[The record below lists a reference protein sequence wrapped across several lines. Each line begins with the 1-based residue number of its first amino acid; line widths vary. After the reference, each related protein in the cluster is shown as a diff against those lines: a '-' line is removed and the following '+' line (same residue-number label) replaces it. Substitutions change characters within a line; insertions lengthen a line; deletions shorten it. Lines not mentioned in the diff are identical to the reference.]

1 MHTLWDS
8 IRSSVER
15 VVETENEHAKT
26 IGIKEGIDQINASFG
41 IDDPVVCFVPTG
53 DDYVCDECRRLH
65 LLPDGVTPRVWRS
78 SEVESGYH
86 KRGVDRPS
94 WQLLHPHCRC
104 ALATVLKGFGFD
116 KGGKVT
122 FISNDHDE
130 LAYQRSYKRPPR
142 GEAPRLKRI
151 GKSEEPTGEPLEK
164 AEGPRDIVVTLPGS
178 KRAEVEAEE
187 ADVARRQA
195 AGEQGITYHWDMGRL
210 PREVPAARLLCLGR
224 RRARLA
230 RLHWSAGRRQIADA
244 RHDHPP
250 GRAAGPDAGV
260 PRLPLLRRHR
270 GLAVFDLHNPVLAVP
285 FCLPS
290 IPWWRFSLAR
300 LVMVVGELLGASLR
314 GAHRCREHADRGS
327 NRIGALQCHP
337 ERALRWLAH
346 VFFLRAGFFSYR
358 WRAAWNPCQKAMFIW
373 CDSAPAIS
381 CHLSGLSSGIPGPAI
396 SPPVWPL

>member
-1 MHTLWDS
+1 MAGKTPRLSPGAARVLDGRVDDIFDSLLTRLLGHGFTGRRLYIGFHQDFSLPGIYEAAVTGEGGRPDTDIVSGIASIARDYLDKHRAEAKAKTKHHVQALLRDLSDGRIDADEFQNHVESEMHTLWDS

-210 PREVPAARLLCLGR
+210 PREVPRRVYFVWDGAVRAWHDCIGR
-224 RRARLA
+224 RVDGKSLT
-230 RLHWSAGRRQIADA
+230 LDTTI
-244 RHDHPP
+244 HP
-250 GRAAGPDAGV
+250 V
-260 PRLPLLRRHR
+260 
-270 GLAVFDLHNPVLAVP
+270 
-285 FCLPS
+285 
-290 IPWWRFSLAR
+290 
-300 LVMVVGELLGASLR
+300 E
-314 GAHRCREHADRGS
+314 
-327 NRIGALQCHP
+327 
-337 ERALRWLAH
+337 
-346 VFFLRAGFFSYR
+346 
-358 WRAAWNPCQKAMFIW
+358 
-373 CDSAPAIS
+373 
-381 CHLSGLSSGIPGPAI
+381 
-396 SPPVWPL
+396 PPVPMQGFRGYRYFDGTAD